1 MMEMK
6 CVNIGLIVVACRS
19 DVEVEECLESE
30 DLCVRGH
37 DAVEVH
43 DPSLDTLI
51 LMTKSRRSL

>member
-1 MMEMK
+1 MK

-19 DVEVEECLESE
+19 DVEVEKRLESE